1 MPSRK
6 RSGRTKAQQREET
19 TRALVEHAR
28 ELFASKGYA
37 HTSVAEISAAA
48 GVTKGALFH
57 HFAGKEDLS
66 RAVLRQAHEY
76 VAFRVAA
83 AAPDADAWTQLVE
96 GCRAFLAASTEGW
109 VRQIMLIDGPSVH
122 GWEGWRAIDAATS
135 RQLLED
141 VLYRLMRDGVIADQ
155 PVAPLVSLL
164 SGAMNEAALWLAE
177 SDDLER
183 DLDEVMVALTGMLEA
198 LRARSA

>member
-1 MPSRK
+1 MPSTQRP
-6 RSGRTKAQQREET
+6 SRTKAEQREQT
-19 TRALVEHAR
+19 TRALVAHAR
-28 ELFASKGYA
+28 ELFAERGYA

-57 HFAGKEDLS
+57 HFSGKEDLS
-66 RAVLRQAHEY
+66 RAVLKQAHEY
-76 VAFRVAA
+76 VSERVAA
-83 AAPDADAWTQLVE
+83 AAPEGDAWTQLVE

-122 GWEGWRAIDAATS
+122 GWSGWRELDAATS

-141 VLYRLMRDGVIADQ
+141 VLGRLIQEGIIADQ
-155 PVAPLVSLL
+155 PVAPLVALL

-177 SDDLER
+177 SDDIDR
-183 DLDEVMVALTGMLEA
+183 DLEDAMVALTQMLES
-198 LRARSA
+198 LRAQ